1 MRRNLA
7 LTFTSWRA
15 VASDVFTAWV
25 EAEHGRFMPWLPVFM
40 AVGVA
45 CYFSLDA
52 EPAWWP
58 AAFVLACALV
68 GARLSRNGATLPA
81 ACRLLA
87 AAALGFGAAQF
98 HAATAA
104 DLLDVPTRAT
114 VVTGTVRAVE
124 ALPLG
129 RRITLEAVT
138 FDAGPTLPRAV
149 RLRLRAP
156 DTQPIEAGDRLR
168 VRALL
173 QRPAAPAYPGG
184 WDLQR
189 DAFFA
194 GLGAYGYALNPAEL
208 LSAAPPGR
216 GAWLQRLRETINGR
230 VAAVLPGSAGA
241 VAATLL
247 TGSTAAIP
255 EADRAAFRDSG
266 LAHLLAIAR
275 LHIGI
280 VMGTIFVTLR
290 LLLVLNEQMALRA
303 PTKQIAALAA
313 LAAGGAYLL
322 LTGAHVPIQRS
333 FAMACLVTLGVIV
346 GRRALSLRGLAIAM
360 AVVILLAPDV
370 VMGVSFQMSFS
381 AVLALIVGYGMLRP
395 VLSGLHGDGS
405 WRRRVA
411 GHIAALALTS
421 ALAGAFSAP
430 YGAYHFGHVQLY
442 YVFANMIAVPLTA
455 FWTLPLG
462 MAALALMPLH
472 LEFLALVPMS
482 WGVQAI
488 LLVGRFVSAWPQA
501 VMAVPHIPSWGLA
514 VFSLGLV
521 WAGLWRSRLRLAG
534 WAAVLLG
541 LASPIT
547 DRPPDVLVSAEAR
560 LIGLSANGAL
570 YVQKISGASKF
581 TLDSWLQFLAVAAAS
596 PLPVTD
602 AGHLAC
608 TPVACTLQR
617 SATGPTAL
625 LVRGPPPPKA
635 CDAAVVIS
643 AEPLRLECPQVVS
656 YIDRFS
662 VWREGAHAVWL
673 ETTGARIVT
682 DRGFRGERPWV
693 VPRPTK
699 GRLPPGPALPMAQAD
714 D

>member
-1 MRRNLA
+1 MHRNLA

-15 VASDVFTAWV
+15 VASDVFAAWV

-149 RLRLRAP
+149 RLRLRA
-156 DTQPIEAGDRLR
+156 
-168 VRALL
+168 
-173 QRPAAPAYPGG
+173 
-184 WDLQR
+184 
-189 DAFFA
+189 
-194 GLGAYGYALNPAEL
+194 YGYALNPAEL

-266 LAHLLAIAR
+266 LAHLLAIAG

-411 GHIAALALTS
+411 GHIAALALTD
-421 ALAGAFSAP
+421 
-430 YGAYHFGHVQLY
+430 QR
-442 YVFANMIAVPLTA
+442 
-455 FWTLPLG
+455 
-462 MAALALMPLH
+462 
-472 LEFLALVPMS
+472 
-482 WGVQAI
+482 
-488 LLVGRFVSAWPQA
+488 VGRRLLGPLRRLPFWP
-501 VMAVPHIPSWGLA
+501 
-514 VFSLGLV
+514 
-521 WAGLWRSRLRLAG
+521 R
-534 WAAVLLG
+534 AAVLRVRQHDRGAADGVLDPAAGHGRPGVDAAAPGVPGAGADELGRAGHPAGWPLRVRMAAGSDGGAAYPQLGVGGVQPRPGLGRAVAQPAAAGGLGGGAAGLG
-541 LASPIT
+541 LADHGPPAGRAGVCRGAAHWAFCQRRAL
-547 DRPPDVLVSAEAR
+547 RPEDFRSLEVHPGFLAAVPGGGRRVAVACHRRRPSGLHAGR
-560 LIGLSANGAL
+560 LHPAAKRHRPNGA
-570 YVQKISGASKF
+570 SG
-581 TLDSWLQFLAVAAAS
+581 
-596 PLPVTD
+596 
-602 AGHLAC
+602 
-608 TPVACTLQR
+608 
-617 SATGPTAL
+617 
-625 LVRGPPPPKA
+625 
-635 CDAAVVIS
+635 
-643 AEPLRLECPQVVS
+643 
-656 YIDRFS
+656 
-662 VWREGAHAVWL
+662 
-673 ETTGARIVT
+673 TGAAT
-682 DRGFRGERPWV
+682 
-693 VPRPTK
+693 
-699 GRLPPGPALPMAQAD
+699 AQGL
-714 D
+714 